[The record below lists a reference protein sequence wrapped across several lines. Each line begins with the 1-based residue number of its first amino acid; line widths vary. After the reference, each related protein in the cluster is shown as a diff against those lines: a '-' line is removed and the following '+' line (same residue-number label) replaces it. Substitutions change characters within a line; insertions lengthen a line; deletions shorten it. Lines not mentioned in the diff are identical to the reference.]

1 MKTNFNNKG
10 FSIIEIIATLAVIAI
25 GFIGVLSLSVQNTR
39 VQYTNKNTLIAAH
52 LAQEGLELVR
62 NLRDDNFLNPNS
74 DWFVGFAIKGAYSTS
89 TIYYDYSNSTPK
101 IATASV
107 ANINDALAV
116 LKIDANGFYSHNAS
130 AATTTV
136 FSRIIVTKNN
146 NTTDA
151 TASSTIVSCLVQ
163 WNDRG
168 KKESYQ
174 ADTVLWKWR

>member
-1 MKTNFNNKG
+1 MKKNFNNKG
-10 FSIIEIIATLAVIAI
+10 FSIIEIIAALAVIAI

-62 NLRDDNFLNPNS
+62 NLRDDNFLDPS
-74 DWFVGFAIKGAYSTS
+74 KAWYVGFAFKGTYSTS
-89 TIYYDYSNSTPK
+89 TIYFDGTK
-101 IATASV
+101 IATTSV
-107 ANINDALAV
+107 ADINDANAV
-116 LKIDANGFYSHNAS
+116 LKLDPSGYYVHGGTGTSTIFR
-130 AATTTV
+130 
-136 FSRIIVTKNN
+136 RIIVAKNN

-151 TASSTIVSCLVQ
+151 TASSTNVSCLVQ